1 MRFVTVLLAKNEM
14 SAQSYFSKEGA
25 RAENENTGLTMP
37 IPSRSLFRVV
47 SHSSK
52 IEFQQN

>member
-1 MRFVTVLLAKNEM
+1 M